1 MTRHLLPCILTL
13 SLSGCASPPQP
24 PPPPVVQLPP
34 SEGTVLIV
42 EVFRLPSGVTW
53 DAVTAYCSDGL
64 LRPGD
69 IEIRDR
75 REAPDSADA
84 LCFHVAWANGLP
96 QRWEGCGCDRFG
108 RFELCGVAAARA
120 LTGTW
125 VANRSRNKLWRM
137 PANISV
143 AALVEVGWWDD
154 ASALAEREWAWS
166 WEAGDSTGA
175 DNTLDSAL
183 RGMPAD
189 RQVRLHDALVREALE
204 QARRAQA
211 DGDGKAQHRAAFKLV
226 SLGTRQPTGSCAA
239 AFVRRLR
246 ESHAIDV
253 ENLAKI
259 LRHLR
264 SQLVAARAYA
274 DALEGD
280 PDPVGEY
287 LGLASTSD
295 LVTGAAGLV
304 PSALIPAPSTA
315 TAAEKWAVKRATLE
329 EMYEMQRKDGLLLY
343 EALVGAGRVADAERL
358 QRELKSRYLVPP
370 IPQGD
375 SEEDVALRRLLK
387 DVLPPG
393 DLDSRLR
400 AAEKRAKGK
409 APPSPE

>member
-1 MTRHLLPCILTL
+1 MTRLLSPCILAL
-13 SLSGCASPPQP
+13 ALAACASPPPP
-24 PPPPVVQLPP
+24 PPPPVVTL
-34 SEGTVLIV
+34 SRAEGVVLTVD
-42 EVFRLPSGVTW
+42 VFRLPDGVAW
-53 DAVTAYCSDGL
+53 DEVAAYCADGIL
-64 LRPGD
+64 VPGD

-75 REAPDSADA
+75 RSDSGADG
-84 LCFHVAWANGLP
+84 LPCFRIAWANGLP

-125 VANRSRNKLWRM
+125 VADRSRNKLWRM

-175 DNTLDSAL
+175 DNTLESAL

-204 QARRAQA
+204 QSRRAQA
-211 DGDGKAQHRAAFKLV
+211 DGDGKAKHRAAFKLV
-226 SLGTRQPTGSCAA
+226 SLGTRQPEGSSAA
-239 AFVRRLR
+239 AFVRCVRDSGALD
-246 ESHAIDV
+246 A
-253 ENLAKI
+253 ENVTKV

-264 SQLVAARAYA
+264 PKLVAERAYA
-274 DALEGD
+274 DALAGD

-287 LGLASTSD
+287 LDLASASD

-315 TAAEKWAVKRATLE
+315 TAAEKWAVKEAVRLQMHET
-329 EMYEMQRKDGLLLY
+329 QRHDGLLLY
-343 EALVGAGRVADAERL
+343 EALVGAGRTADADRL
-358 QRELKSRYLVPP
+358 KRELKSRYPVPP

-375 SEEDVALRRLLK
+375 SEEDVALRRALAG
-387 DVLPPG
+387 VLPPG
-393 DLDSRLR
+393 DLGSRLR
-400 AAEKRAKGK
+400 AAEERAK
-409 APPSPE
+409 APGAE